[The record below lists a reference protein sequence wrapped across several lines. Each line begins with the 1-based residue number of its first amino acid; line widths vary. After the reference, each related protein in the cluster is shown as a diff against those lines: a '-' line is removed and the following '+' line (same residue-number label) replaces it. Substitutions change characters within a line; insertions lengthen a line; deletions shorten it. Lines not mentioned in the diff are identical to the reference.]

1 MHRLFFIWLICATQ
15 AVTGQEHSFTFKLP
29 VPATTS
35 AGVYTRDNVLVR
47 TLWNAIQRPAGIIN
61 ETWDGRD
68 DLGHAVPSGN
78 YHVKLVHSR
87 VKYQW
92 EGTIGNSS
100 DSISGPTKH
109 RGYYHC
115 MRGLAFSG
123 SFGYFCTGYS
133 EGSPSLAKFHT
144 ATPNQKIEF
153 FSPKTQ
159 TGDINFVAADAKM
172 VYWGAFDANIPKN
185 SFVFATSVSNDEEV
199 KFSAGSGYTV
209 KYGKTY
215 KYALSISNQKA
226 NITGLA
232 VQKKGEFLLV
242 ARAGID
248 ELQVLN
254 KRTGKL
260 VKTLKFPRPRSIC
273 VDNDDNLWMTTG
285 INNVSGY
292 RINSDGTLSPTR
304 LSLGGLEDPVAI
316 QVSPGGKII
325 AVADGEKSQQVK
337 FYDVRSGEQ
346 KSVLGTAGG
355 YFSDATVTDEK
366 FYFNDAVG
374 KRLTFIAYQDDGSFW
389 VGDPGNLR
397 VQHYSADNRFI
408 NRIMSLGATYS
419 TWVDKKNIK
428 RLWADYLEFSI
439 DYNAPLSGKTGWK
452 LVKNWGANISAA
464 YDRSE
469 KFRFITT
476 LSNGRTYGFLRNK
489 TGREVVEFPATGQ
502 LRFSGITRTAGLNFV
517 MAQDGSL
524 QSFAKA
530 APGGR
535 STMHEFGLAGF
546 DAAGNPYWKP
556 VHQVLDTTPVLTQ
569 NDPNAAPLAETV
581 TSTDKVIIYVPNAV
595 RKYVDRKP
603 ESWLTGYHLGALQK
617 GMDRWLWRTELATNR
632 NYKGRFPP
640 PGVFDIGN
648 GVIDNAGGS
657 LCIVDRNIIT
667 SYHGEFWKNAQTNK
681 FNHYLD
687 NGLAIGQFGITR
699 PETNGHAAPGMA
711 GNALT
716 PILVRS
722 TDGNLFLYHGDES
735 DHAGVHRWKI
745 TGLKTIRE
753 EEIPLKPAPA
763 KVLSR
768 AQRQP
773 ATIDL
778 MEGLKYD
785 AVLTNDNGVGWQR
798 SPAEDINQDP
808 YTNIFTVST
817 NVLKQDRLS
826 SPDVFIKFAR
836 DEPVTYHVT
845 RTLGEGTVTRSWT
858 LAGYVAYPNNMP
870 NGQSIFQ
877 YLDVLDEKGK
887 LLTTFYVEM
896 NRKSKPF
903 SALIFGNKKLIRS
916 GVDHVVK
923 KAMSEFTRLEI
934 TMAGGIATFKYGTG
948 KAISAPVFD
957 PGGNWRKPALLRCRF
972 ESIKG
977 GAVYGATLGLKD
989 LTFTRQ

>member
-1 MHRLFFIWLICATQ
+1 MNRLFFIWLLWFSGTIF
-15 AVTGQEHSFTFKLP
+15 GQEQAFTFQLP
-29 VPATTS
+29 SAATTS
-35 AGVYTRDNVLVR
+35 AGVYSRDNVLVR
-47 TLWNAIQRPAGIIN
+47 TLWNAVLKPAGITKA
-61 ETWDGRD
+61 TWDGLD
-68 DLGHAVPSGN
+68 DFGNPVPPGN
-78 YHVKLVHSR
+78 YHVNLVSNR

-100 DSISGPTKH
+100 DASSGPTKH

-133 EGSPSLAKFHT
+133 EGSPSLAKFHI

-153 FSPKTQ
+153 FTPKTQ
-159 TGDINFVAADAKM
+159 TGDINFVAADEQM

-185 SFVFATSVSNDEEV
+185 SFVFATRVLNDEEV
-199 KFSAGSGYTV
+199 NFSSGSSYTV

-215 KYALSISNQKA
+215 KHAVSISNLKA

-232 VQKKGEFLLV
+232 VQKNGDFLVV

-260 VKTLKFPRPRSIC
+260 VKSLKFPLPRSIC
-273 VDNDDNLWMTTG
+273 VDIEDNLWMTTG
-285 INNVSGY
+285 INNVSRY
-292 RINSDGTLSPTR
+292 RINIDGTLSAANV
-304 LSLGGLEDPVAI
+304 SLAGLEDPAAI
-316 QVSPGGKII
+316 QVSPGGKLI
-325 AVADGEKSQQVK
+325 AVADGGKNQQVK
-337 FYDVRSGEQ
+337 FYDLATGDRITI
-346 KSVLGTAGG
+346 LGKAGG
-355 YFSDATVTDEK
+355 YFTDATVTDEK
-366 FYFNDAVG
+366 FYFNDAIG

-397 VQHYSADNRFI
+397 VQHYSADNHFI

-419 TWVDKKNIK
+419 TWVDKNNIT

-439 DYNAPLSGKTGWK
+439 DYDSPLSGKSGWK

-469 KFRFITT
+469 KFRYITT

-489 TGREVVEFPATGQ
+489 SGREVVEFPARGQ
-502 LRFSGITRTAGLNFV
+502 LRFSGITRMSGLNFV
-517 MAQDGSL
+517 MARDGSL
-524 QSFAKA
+524 QSFSKA
-530 APGGR
+530 ATGGR
-535 STMHEFGLAGF
+535 STMHRFGLAGF
-546 DAAGNPYWKP
+546 DATGNPYWQTIP
-556 VHQVLDTTPVLTQ
+556 EVLATTPVITD
-569 NDPNAAPLAETV
+569 NDPNSAPRAETI
-581 TSTDKVIIYVPNAV
+581 TSTNKIIIYVPNAV

-617 GMDRWLWRTELATNR
+617 GSDKWLWRTELATNR
-632 NYKGRFPP
+632 KYKGSYPP

-648 GVIDNAGGS
+648 GVNDNAGGS
-657 LCIVDRNIIT
+657 LCIVERNIIT

-687 NGLAIGQFGITR
+687 NGLAIGQFGTTR
-699 PETNGHAAPGMA
+699 PETKGHASPEMA

-716 PILVRS
+716 PILVGS
-722 TDGNLFLYHGDES
+722 SDGTLFLYHGDES

-745 TGLKTIRE
+745 TGLNTIRE
-753 EEIPLKPAPA
+753 ENIPLKPASL
-763 KVLSR
+763 KTLSR
-768 AQRQP
+768 IQRQV
-773 ATIDL
+773 TIHL
-778 MEGLKYD
+778 MEGLKHD
-785 AVLTNDNGVGWQR
+785 AVLTNENGAGWER
-798 SPAEDINQDP
+798 SPAEDINEDP

-817 NVLKQDRLS
+817 NVLKHERLS
-826 SPDVFIKFAR
+826 SPDLFIKFAR
-836 DEPVTYHVT
+836 EEPVTYRVT
-845 RTLGEGTVTRSWT
+845 RSLGEGTVTRSWT

-877 YLDVLDEKGK
+877 YLDVLDEKGR
-887 LLTTFYVEM
+887 LLTSFYVEM

-903 SALIFGNKKLIRS
+903 TALILGNRKLIRS
-916 GVDHVVK
+916 GADHVVK
-923 KAMSEFTRLEI
+923 KEMSEFNRLEI
-934 TMAGGIATFKYGTG
+934 SMSAGIATFKYGG
-948 KAISAPVFD
+948 SKAISSPVFD
-957 PGGNWRKPALLRCRF
+957 PAANWRRPAQLRCRF
-972 ESIKG
+972 ESVRG